1 MIHESAKLCSMHRV
15 INEFIVMTLPG
26 GKQNTSSLLICLE
39 SHLEE
44 YSLSVNINFSNII
57 SFHCRN
63 LPLPPSPST

>member
-1 MIHESAKLCSMHRV
+1 MIHESAKLCSMHRA